1 MKLTILMLMFRKNTN
16 IQEQRENQELQ
27 VKSKPRVVFALTTS
41 TFCTMVSVTF
51 SYALI
56 LAKILFAVILVWKG
70 FDYENVNVNGLRML
84 LEEIRNALLYDLNC
98 PWLGYMMYPFMR
110 FFNILAT
117 INVDYGAVEVSFLQ
131 DHFNS
136 SLPSICIS
144 MH

>member
-131 DHFNS
+131 DHFHS